1 MGFNI
6 KISGEK
12 EILLEEYELA
22 SVQFFSNVDFES
34 NANTHSDTYIR
45 IIGKILGPSDFTDE
59 MFKEINIE
67 NSREVKTKNEE
78 LFKKNKQKIIA
89 ISEWSLSF
97 NKEDDYRN
105 MEINVILGDE
115 EIKTIL
121 YPQAYIFSYNED
133 YNITTGDGF
142 FYITIKQR
150 PLHENEIKFR

>member
-6 KISGEK
+6 KINGEK
-12 EILLEEYELA
+12 EILLEEHELT

-34 NANTHSDTYIR
+34 NANTHSDTYVR
-45 IIGKILGPSDFTDE
+45 IIGKILGPSDFASE
-59 MFKEINIE
+59 MFKETNIE
-67 NSREVKTKNEE
+67 NSKEMKIKNEE

-89 ISEWSLSF
+89 VSEWSLSF

-105 MEINVILGDE
+105 IEINVILGDE
-115 EIKTIL
+115 KIKTIV

-150 PLHENEIKFR
+150 PLHENEIKFI